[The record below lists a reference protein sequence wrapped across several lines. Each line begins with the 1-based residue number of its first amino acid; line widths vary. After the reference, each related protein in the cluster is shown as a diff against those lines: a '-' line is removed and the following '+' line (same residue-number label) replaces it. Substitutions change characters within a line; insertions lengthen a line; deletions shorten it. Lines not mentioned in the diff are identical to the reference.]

1 MNKGVIVER
10 GNAKDVFENPK
21 DPYTKLLLG
30 AAPSLLHPSE
40 ECFK

>member
-10 GNAKDVFENPK
+10 GKAKEVFENPK

-40 ECFK
+40 ECFR